1 MPEDFDPKDFDPK
14 DFDPKDFDPKDFD
27 PKDFEVI
34 AELEALLA
42 ERHCA
47 DEHRS
52 RCSSARMVICSRA
65 MEISPLR
72 ERVSKLESRL
82 EILRGHL

>member
-1 MPEDFDPKDFDPK
+1 MKPLKLGMA
-14 DFDPKDFDPKDFD
+14 
-27 PKDFEVI
+27 I
-34 AELEALLA
+34 ASQLIPILLGWFQ
-42 ERHCA
+42 R
-47 DEHRS
+47 RS
-52 RCSSARMVICSRA
+52 RVSSPA